1 MDVQDAASAR
11 TTPSWQSSGHGA
23 SNRPPSR
30 ARIGQA
36 LGEWQARELRYMG
49 RHPYCRDL
57 SLAQLEDLYQET
69 VLALLNR
76 PFFTE
81 EHLRNALRDGI
92 SKRAL
97 HVHRDE
103 RRRGEILSAHA
114 PEAHVMAQR
123 RSEADGPEQAALTR
137 EDGRIVLEF
146 VSELAPLERHVYALE
161 AEGLRYRAIAP
172 ILEVKKNR
180 ARNASR
186 SLESKQKRFQL
197 LHDTGRLCGYRA
209 PTIRAL
215 IAGEQTSEELALAAF
230 AHLDVCASCRAE
242 HRTNAKR
249 LKLSFQQRAAA
260 LLPIPALTGHLGL
273 LTRVDVRLR
282 TIAGRWLPETPVS
295 GGGGVRERVIA
306 AAAGSGVAAKLAAG
320 AATVAII
327 AGGTLGASHLQ
338 AHRNAP
344 RAHRARSG
352 TPTHSAPAPERTL
365 TGANPPVAGAPA
377 PPAAPSG
384 TSARRDGAHPREPG
398 GFAFLGVPSGHGEAA
413 GRARAASTSAPE
425 TGEAQPQHEA
435 SKPSAD
441 PANEHQSG
449 GGPFGP

>member
-260 LLPIPALTGHLGL
+260 LLPVPALAGHLGF
-273 LTRVDVRLR
+273 LTRADMRLR
-282 TIAGRWLPETPVS
+282 IVLQRWMPDPSVS
-295 GGGGVRERVIA
+295 AGGGVRERVIA
-306 AAAGSGVAAKLAAG
+306 AAAGGGVAAKLAAG

-338 AHRNAP
+338 AHRHKGS
-344 RAHRARSG
+344 RHVARS
-352 TPTHSAPAPERTL
+352 ARL
-365 TGANPPVAGAPA
+365 TGA
-377 PPAAPSG
+377 AAA
-384 TSARRDGAHPREPG
+384 SARSARSANPAVATASGPRTVPSRRTGGQVASHPREPG
-398 GFAFLGVPSGHGEAA
+398 GFAFLGVPAAHSEAGA
-413 GRARAASTSAPE
+413 RAQAASTSAPE
-425 TGEAQPQHEA
+425 ASGPQRPSEAPKASAVSAHE
-435 SKPSAD
+435 S
-441 PANEHQSG
+441 QTG
-449 GGPFGP
+449 GGPFSP